1 MGGRRNKGGIW
12 RGHNLENAMPFKQD
26 IELLATVVAAG
37 VQSVTGPDI
46 LGFAPFTSGTFVLE
60 ITDAATDAD
69 DTLDVVIQRKLPNSG
84 YEDIVAFT
92 QVLGNGANTL
102 TFVADV
108 FAGASGGDEHVVAAL
123 AAGSFLDVP
132 WGDILRVN
140 YAIVDPTSANAT
152 FTLAVH
158 AHMRV

>member
-1 MGGRRNKGGIW
+1 MGGGRNKGGLW
-12 RGHNLENAMPFKQD
+12 RGSNTENAMPFEHN
-26 IELLATVVAAG
+26 IEMLAETVAAG
-37 VQSVTGPDI
+37 VQSVTGPDL
-46 LGFAPFTSGTFVLE
+46 LGFSPFTSGTFVLS
-60 ITDAATDAD
+60 ITDAAVDAD
-69 DTLDVVIQRKLPNSG
+69 DTLDVVIQRKLPNGG

-92 QVLGNGANTL
+92 QVLGNGSNTL

-123 AAGSFLDVP
+123 AAGAFQDVP

-140 YAIVDPTSANAT
+140 YVIVDPTSANAT

-158 AHMRV
+158 ANMRV